1 MVCYNMTGMVSDGT
15 SGQIVSRRRYLGSIS
30 TAAGALALAGCVDDS
45 SDESGATTTTAD
57 DSNNGGGETIRL
69 GTLAPNSGTFSS
81 SGPYVTAGARLA
93 VEQINEEGGIG
104 GTDVEVVVADT
115 QTTPKAGASAATRLI
130 QQESV
135 DFLTGAVSSGVGL
148 AVTDIAEDNRVPYM
162 SGIASLDF
170 GTNTCP
176 RYVYANNPS
185 TNMTANA
192 YLPYFNDKGAS
203 SFYFITADYAWGQN
217 ASDYY
222 KELVSRLGAEFAG
235 ESFAPFGNSDF
246 SSQISSAMNSNADAL
261 ILTLYGQ
268 DIVKC
273 VNQLTRYN
281 AREQFNYIAT
291 IVNSITLN
299 RGMNELEG
307 FYFGGKYYWD
317 VESKRNRQ
325 FVERFESSEGE
336 KPPMPAALQYGSTYE
351 MLRAAQEV
359 GSANADDVAAQM
371 EGWTTEPYY
380 KGGTATFRAC
390 DHRLV
395 SDIFLMEG
403 KAQSARES
411 ENDLLDVVERFDGE
425 GLARDCSQT
434 CGDLPAWS

>member
-1 MVCYNMTGMVSDGT
+1 MT
-15 SGQIVSRRRYLGSIS
+15 SGNKNPRQISRRNYIGTVG
-30 TAAGALALAGCVDDS
+30 TAAGALTLAGCTDNSGDDS
-45 SDESGATTTTAD
+45 GGATGTTVG
-57 DSNNGGGETIRL
+57 DSSSGDSETIRL
-69 GTLAPNSGTFSS
+69 GTLAPSSGTFSS
-81 SGPYVTAGARLA
+81 SGPYVAAGNRLA
-93 VEQINEEGGIG
+93 VEQINEEGGID
-104 GTDVEVVVADT
+104 GTEVEVVVADT

-130 QQESV
+130 QQENV
-135 DFLTGAVSSGVGL
+135 DFLSGAVSSGVGL
-148 AVTDIAEDNRVPYM
+148 AVTDIAEDNQIPYM

-170 GTNTCP
+170 GTDTCP
-176 RYVYANNPS
+176 SYVYANNPS

-192 YLPYFNDKGAS
+192 YLPYFNDEGAS

-222 KELVSRLGAEFAG
+222 KELVPELGAEFAG

-246 SSQISSAMNSNADAL
+246 SSQISSAMNSGADAL

-281 AREQFNYIAT
+281 AREQFDYIAT
-291 IVNSITLN
+291 VVNSITLN
-299 RGMNELEG
+299 RGMNDLEG

-317 VESKRNRQ
+317 VESERNRQ

-351 MLRAAQEV
+351 ILRAAQEA
-359 GSANADDVAAQM
+359 GSANADDVATQL
-371 EGWTTEPYY
+371 EGWKAEPYY
-380 KGGTATFRAC
+380 KGGTGSFRAC

-395 SDIFLMEG
+395 SDVFLMQG
-403 KAQSARES
+403 KAES
-411 ENDLLDVVERFDGE
+411 ERQSEDDLLDVVERFDGE

-434 CGDLPAWS
+434 CGELPAWS